1 MVRGTINYS
10 EKLRLTMAAAMGFE
24 LRKWLK
30 SKYSEEITKLEDQ
43 LKKKFLEMP
52 EYTNYKDQI
61 EGTKFEYCAEAFAPL
76 DKKKLVETE

>member
-1 MVRGTINYS
+1 
-10 EKLRLTMAAAMGFE
+10 MAAAMGFE

-30 SKYSEEITKLEDQ
+30 SKHAEEITKLEDQ
-43 LKKKFLEMP
+43 LKKKFLKMP

-61 EGTKFEYCAEAFAPL
+61 GGTKFKYYTEAFAPL

>member
-1 MVRGTINYS
+1 
-10 EKLRLTMAAAMGFE
+10 MAAAMGLE

-30 SKYSEEITKLEDQ
+30 SKHPEEITKLEDQ

-61 EGTKFEYCAEAFAPL
+61 GGTKFEYCVEAFAPL
-76 DKKKLVETE
+76 DKRKLVETK